1 MTPFIVALVSGLAI
15 AGAGDRPIVMTYD
28 VRVPMRDGV
37 TLSADVYRPDTPDPV
52 PVILV
57 RTPYDNGVAA
67 HVAAGKRWAQRG
79 YAYVVQ
85 DVRGRGESDGEF
97 YPLVTEANDGFDT
110 IAWITRQPW
119 SNKRVGM
126 MGGSYLGWVQVYAA
140 ALKPEGLVTI
150 VPSVT
155 PPDPDRNFP
164 VQFGAYE
171 PSTLSWLLAISGRT
185 MQDISEHDLRG
196 AYSHLPL
203 YGADLLLGRT
213 LKAWRDWLDHP
224 TRDEYWK
231 AQAYQE
237 RLKGASIPMLH
248 ISGWY
253 DDVLVGTTENFANL
267 NDHPN
272 QFLMI
277 GPWGHRINTSRQIG
291 AIDFGPQ
298 AVVDLDAIYLRWF
311 DRWLKDI
318 PNGVEHDSKVRAFRM
333 GDNRWLTED
342 EWPPART
349 RFTRYYLTSRGRAN
363 SRFGDGRLVT
373 NAAGTTTTDSYRADP
388 LDAFPFVTDD
398 AFSQIGGPDD
408 YRKVEERKDVLVYTT
423 APLARPMDV
432 CGPLSVRL
440 FAASS
445 ARDTDWATKVLA
457 VRSDGF
463 ALRLNDG
470 IVRARF
476 RQGREKQIPLEP
488 GRVEQYD
495 IDNWSTCIRLGAG
508 WRLRLEVASHAFPKF
523 DRNMQTGG
531 PIGKEA
537 TGVVA
542 TQTVYHGGERASYLM
557 VPIVPPRTAPARTES
572 GAATRGR

>member
-1 MTPFIVALVSGLAI
+1 MTPLIVALISGLTLA
-15 AGAGDRPIVMTYD
+15 ADGDRPIVMTYD
-28 VRVPMRDGV
+28 VRVPMRDGI
-37 TLSADVYRPDTPDPV
+37 TLSADIYRPDTTEPV

-67 HVAAGKRWAQRG
+67 HVAAGKKWARRG

-85 DVRGRGESDGEF
+85 DVRGRGESDGDF

-110 IAWITRQPW
+110 IEWITRQPW

-140 ALKPEGLVTI
+140 VLKPAGLATI

-171 PSTLSWLLAISGRT
+171 PSTLSWLLAISGKT
-185 MQDISEHDLRG
+185 MQDISQHDLRG

-203 YGADLLLGRT
+203 YGADALLGRT

-224 TRDEYWK
+224 TRDDYWK

-237 RLKGASIPMLH
+237 RLKDSTIPMLH

-267 NDHPN
+267 RGRPN

-277 GPWGHRINTSRQIG
+277 GPWGHHINESRKIG
-291 AIDFGPQ
+291 AIDFGPN
-298 AVVDLDAIYLRWF
+298 ALVDLDAIYLRWF
-311 DRWLKDI
+311 DRWLKGA
-318 PNGVEHDSKVRAFRM
+318 PNGVENDPKVKAFRM
-333 GDNRWLTED
+333 GDNRWFTED
-342 EWPPART
+342 EWPPSRT
-349 RFTRYYLTSRGRAN
+349 RFTRYYLTSGGHAN
-363 SRFGDGRLVT
+363 SRFGDGKLVT
-373 NAAGTTTTDSYRADP
+373 TAPTASGPADSYRADP
-388 LDAFPFVTDD
+388 LNAFPFVTDD

-408 YRKVEERKDVLVYTT
+408 YRKVEERKDVLVYTS
-423 APLARPMDV
+423 AALARPLDV

-440 FAASS
+440 FASSS

-457 VRSDGF
+457 VRPDGF
-463 ALRLNDG
+463 VLRLNDG

-476 RQGREKQIPLEP
+476 RQGREKEVLLEP

-495 IDNWSTCIRLGAG
+495 VDSWSTCIKLGVG

-537 TGVVA
+537 AGLVA
-542 TQTVYHGGERASYLM
+542 TQTVYHDPDRASYLL
-557 VPIVPPRTAPARTES
+557 VPVVPARTS
-572 GAATRGR
+572 SSPPTSPATRGR

>member
-1 MTPFIVALVSGLAI
+1 MN
-15 AGAGDRPIVMTYD
+15 YD
-28 VRVPMRDGV
+28 VRVPMRDGI
-37 TLSADVYRPDTPDPV
+37 TLSADIYRPDTTDPV

-67 HVAAGKRWAQRG
+67 HVAAGKKWARRG

-110 IAWITRQPW
+110 IEWITRQPW

-140 ALKPEGLVTI
+140 ALKPAGLVTI

-171 PSTLSWLLAISGRT
+171 PSTLSWLLAISGKT

-231 AQAYQE
+231 SQAYQE
-237 RLKGASIPMLH
+237 RLKDSTIPMLH

-267 NDHPN
+267 RGRTN

-277 GPWGHRINTSRQIG
+277 GPWGHHINESRKIG
-291 AIDFGPQ
+291 AIDFGPD
-298 AVVDLDAIYLRWF
+298 ALVDLDGIYRRWF
-311 DRWLKDI
+311 DRWLKDV
-318 PNGVEHDSKVRAFRM
+318 PNGVENDPKVRAFRM
-333 GDNRWLTED
+333 GDNRWFTED
-342 EWPPART
+342 EWPAART
-349 RFTRYYLTSRGRAN
+349 RFTRYYLSSGGHAN
-363 SRFGDGRLVT
+363 SRFGDGKLVT
-373 NAAGTTTTDSYRADP
+373 TAPVASGPADSYRADP
-388 LDAFPFVTDD
+388 SNAFPFVTDD

-408 YRKVEERKDVLVYTT
+408 YRKVEERKDVLVYTS
-423 APLARPMDV
+423 AALARPLDV

-445 ARDTDWATKVLA
+445 ARDADWATKVLA
-457 VRSDGF
+457 VRPDGF

-476 RQGREKQIPLEP
+476 RQGRDKEVPLEP
-488 GRVEQYD
+488 GRIEQYD
-495 IDNWSTCIRLGAG
+495 VDNWSTCIKLRAG
-508 WRLRLEVASHAFPKF
+508 WRLRVEVASHAFPKF

-542 TQTVYHGGERASYLM
+542 TQTVYHDREHSSYVVIPV
-557 VPIVPPRTAPARTES
+557 VPDRRPPARTS
-572 GAATRGR
+572 ASSTPRSR